1 MKWRDFIMSVNFE
14 NSKYIKNKIK
24 DVFGELVVYN
34 PQYDTIILEKLT
46 KMIASNSIPVELD
59 NGQTDIQVD
68 NIIKIMRYMLINLT
82 NIESEYW
89 NSIDDTQLKTILD
102 LADGDFKK
110 VVNSLLDI
118 MIELGNDIAIE
129 NVRKLK
135 ILNDKL
141 LEMSESIK
149 ANEQIDKTLAD
160 FGLDRDKLI
169 KLQNGDEETIKEFQK
184 NLIEQKVNKSKKG
197 RPKKNK

>member
-1 MKWRDFIMSVNFE
+1 MSVNFE